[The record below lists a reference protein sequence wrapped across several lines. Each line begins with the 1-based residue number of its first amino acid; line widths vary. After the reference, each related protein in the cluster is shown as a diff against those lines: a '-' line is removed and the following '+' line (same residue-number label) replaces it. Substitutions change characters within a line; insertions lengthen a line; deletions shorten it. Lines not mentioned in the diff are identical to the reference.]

1 MSDPNTTPPAS
12 LNPPRPIEPGVIAAV
27 GSVQRTPATEAIAAG
42 GSVQRAPATELEEW
56 ATWIIVGLILFVL
69 LLLSADL
76 YHILFVIDPSLPRI
90 AGNDPD
96 SLAKS
101 ANMYKIAAEQLRAP
115 YWDLFTGLLDK
126 AIVPLITLLVGYV
139 FGKKSQ

>member
-1 MSDPNTTPPAS
+1 MADPNSTPRTGP
-12 LNPPRPIEPGVIAAV
+12 NPSRPTEPELIAAA
-27 GSVQRTPATEAIAAG
+27 GSVRRTPATELIPAG
-42 GSVQRAPATELEEW
+42 GSVQRTPATELEEW
-56 ATWIIVGLILFVL
+56 ATWIIIGLILFVL

-76 YHILFVIDPSLPRI
+76 YHIVFAIDPSLPRI

-96 SLAKS
+96 SLGKS
-101 ANMYKIAAEQLRAP
+101 ASMYKIAAEQLRAP

>member
-1 MSDPNTTPPAS
+1 MSDPNTTPPAP
-12 LNPPRPIEPGVIAAV
+12 LNPPRPIEPGVI
-27 GSVQRTPATEAIAAG
+27 PAG
-42 GSVQRAPATELEEW
+42 GSVKRSPATDLISAGGSVKRTPATELEEW

-76 YHILFVIDPSLPRI
+76 CHILFVIDPSLPRI
-90 AGNDPD
+90 AGNDPE

-101 ANMYKIAAEQLRAP
+101 AQMYKIAAEQLRAP

-126 AIVPLITLLVGYV
+126 AIVPLITLLVGYI